1 MDQATAFFE
10 PLCYIVDGRQVYV
23 PAPPVPVQQPTV
35 PDDDP
40 LADSDFDALIEL
52 YNKKLEHAAKLVD

>member
-1 MDQATAFFE
+1 M
-10 PLCYIVDGRQVYV
+10 VDGQQVYV

-52 YNKKLEHAAKLVD
+52 YNKKLEHAAKLVN